1 MQIYSAKFC
10 DGKSN
15 IVFSILEY
23 ISFESSLYLYLGFIY
38 ECIKCSVRNKLSF
51 CGIVQIGAFYE
62 MAPYN
67 FSYFTHLT
75 AGSLALMY
83 VYLCKAW

>member
-38 ECIKCSVRNKLSF
+38 VSSVRWEINYRFAVLF
-51 CGIVQIGAFYE
+51 RFEHFYE

>member
-51 CGIVQIGAFYE
+51 CGMGQIRAFLR
-62 MAPYN
+62 N
-67 FSYFTHLT
+67 
-75 AGSLALMY
+75 GSIQFLLFYSFDCRLSGTY
-83 VYLCKAW
+83 VRVFV

>member
-38 ECIKCSVRNKLSF
+38 ECIKCSVRNKLSCAVLF
-51 CGIVQIGAFYE
+51 RFEHFYE

-83 VYLCKAW
+83 VYL